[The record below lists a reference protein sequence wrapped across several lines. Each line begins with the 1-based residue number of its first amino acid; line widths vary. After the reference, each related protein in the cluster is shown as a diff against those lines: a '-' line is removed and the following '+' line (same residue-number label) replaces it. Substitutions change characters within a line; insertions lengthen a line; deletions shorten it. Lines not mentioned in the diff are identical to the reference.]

1 MHRVHIAVFSLL
13 VLVCGNVKAAFGQDT
28 VLIDF
33 KIKDQLN
40 RVHTDEDFDGEP
52 VVVVG
57 FDRKG
62 SDYRD
67 RWVAELRDS
76 LRDSAGITQA
86 GVLPVGTL
94 KGVPFFLKGFLKGKF
109 PKEEERWML
118 LDWKGQFTKA
128 YGFASDSCS
137 FLVFDRE
144 RRLRCRSAGTEMDY
158 EVMARLLRCVR
169 ESDTRPAAED
179 LPDNAH

>member
-1 MHRVHIAVFSLL
+1 MSPVRIVPFLAVI
-13 VLVCGNVKAAFGQDT
+13 VCCLATAACGQDT
-28 VLIDF
+28 LLIDF
-33 KIKDQLN
+33 KIKDQLD
-40 RVHTDEDFDGEP
+40 REHTDDDYAGRS

-76 LRDSAGITQA
+76 LRDSRGIA
-86 GVLPVGTL
+86 RADVLPVGTL

-109 PKEEERWML
+109 PKEEDRWML
-118 LDWKGQFTKA
+118 LDWKGSFKGA

-137 FLVFDRE
+137 FLVFDRAG
-144 RRLRCRSAGTEMDY
+144 RLRCRDTGAELDY
-158 EVMARLLRCVR
+158 DVLGGLLNCVR
-169 ESDTRPAAED
+169 ENDSF
-179 LPDNAH
+179 LPDEMQPDHD